1 MTEQDSNLILSA
13 LSQQFTE
20 DDITVQVDIYRLEE
34 EDGWTLEVIDEDDIS
49 FVYEDLF
56 ETDQEAWNAFLADV
70 EEYGLADII
79 DPDEDEDDEAP
90 SYH

>member
-56 ETDQEAWNAFLADV
+56 ETDQEAWDAFLADV

-79 DPDEDEDDEAP
+79 NPDEDEDDEAP

>member
-1 MTEQDSNLILSA
+1 MTEQASNLILSA

-20 DDITVQVDIYRLEE
+20 DDITVQVDIYRLED

-56 ETDQEAWNAFLADV
+56 ETDQQAWDAFLADV

-79 DPDEDEDDEAP
+79 DPDEDDDDDVP

>member
-79 DPDEDEDDEAP
+79 DPDEDEDNEAP

>member
-56 ETDQEAWNAFLADV
+56 ETDQEAWDAFLADV

-79 DPDEDEDDEAP
+79 DPDEDEDDDAP

>member
-13 LSQQFTE
+13 LSKQFTE

-56 ETDQEAWNAFLADV
+56 ETDQEAWDAFLADV

-79 DPDEDEDDEAP
+79 DPDEDEDDEVP

>member
-56 ETDQEAWNAFLADV
+56 ETDQEAWDAFVADV

>member
-56 ETDQEAWNAFLADV
+56 ETDQEAWDAFLADV

>member
-1 MTEQDSNLILSA
+1 MTEQNSNLILSA

-34 EDGWTLEVIDEDDIS
+34 EEGWTLEVIDENDIS

-56 ETDQEAWNAFLADV
+56 ESDQEAWDAFLADV

-79 DPDEDEDDEAP
+79 DPDEDEDDDAP

>member
-1 MTEQDSNLILSA
+1 MTEHDSNLILSA

-56 ETDQEAWNAFLADV
+56 ETDQEAWDAFLADV

-79 DPDEDEDDEAP
+79 DPDEDEDEEAP

>member
-56 ETDQEAWNAFLADV
+56 ETDQEAWDAFLADV

-79 DPDEDEDDEAP
+79 DPDEDEDEEAP

>member
-20 DDITVQVDIYRLEE
+20 DDITVQVDIYRREE

-56 ETDQEAWNAFLADV
+56 ETDQEAWDAFLADV

-79 DPDEDEDDEAP
+79 DPDEDEDDDAP